1 MTKHIFTTSVLQH
14 TQSALKRVADDPA
27 TLVAD
32 PGEWYSR
39 CDLGHMWSMHGCQ
52 NQCSRPVLLP
62 IIICRTTM
70 SSVNSQTFSRDNSK
84 VRKVSTHSQE
94 KKKKKSEKRDREKRI
109 RKIRYSVMYTYIFPL
124 SFVVL
129 LEYSSLT

>member
-1 MTKHIFTTSVLQH
+1 MTKHIFTVSVLQH

-39 CDLGHMWSMHGCQ
+39 RDLGHMWSMHGCQ

-84 VRKVSTHSQE
+84 VRKVSTQSE
-94 KKKKKSEKRDREKRI
+94 KKKSEKRDREKR